1 MIPAHQDRVLTGVG
15 LMLLFC
21 LTAPLIDVFSKLAA
35 QTLPVGMITAAR
47 FILQAALMLP
57 ILLLLHQ
64 SLRLP
69 RDVVPLAA
77 LRALLLLISTF
88 SFVSALVVMPL
99 ADALAIIFVEPFIL
113 LLAGY
118 LLFGD
123 HVGPRRIGACIMGFG
138 GALLVIQPSLAAFGP
153 VALWPLVTAF
163 AFAGYM
169 LVTRALSPRMGPEA
183 MQFHTAWLGTL
194 MLLPFFA
201 LGPVIPDLALVTP
214 TGTGWLWLAGV
225 GVSATFSHLF
235 ITYALRYAPSATLA
249 PLHYLELVGAVTF
262 GYLVF
267 SDFPNLTTWAGMA
280 VITASG
286 LYIIHRERVT
296 ARSATTA

>member
-1 MIPAHQDRVLTGVG
+1 VTAAPQDRVLPGVG

-57 ILLLLHQ
+57 ILLLLRQ
-64 SLRLP
+64 PLTLSRADLP
-69 RDVVPLAA
+69 LTA
-77 LRALLLLISTF
+77 LRAGFLLLSTF

-113 LLAGY
+113 LLAGH

-123 HVGPRRIGACIMGFG
+123 HVGPRRIGASIVGFG

-153 VALWPLVTAF
+153 VALWPLLTAVSF
-163 AFAGYM
+163 SGYM

-183 MQFHTAWLGTL
+183 MQFHTAWTGTL

-201 LGPVIPDLALVTP
+201 LGPALPDLGLIMP
-214 TGTGWLWLAGV
+214 QGTGWLWLAGV
-225 GVSATFSHLF
+225 GISATFSHLF
-235 ITYALRYAPSATLA
+235 ITYALRFAPSATLA
-249 PLHYLELVGAVTF
+249 PLHYLELVGAVAF
-262 GYLVF
+262 GYLIF
-267 SDFPNLTTWAGMA
+267 SDFPNLTTWEGMA
-280 VITASG
+280 VITGSG

-296 ARSATTA
+296 ARSAAA